1 MLDFVPEPSGLI
13 FVDFDCPDDFLLVQ
27 ANFPSEF
34 NNMLIYFNR
43 LITFESDLD
52 NLVDNLT
59 HVITLSLT
67 LNFLFFQFVLIRVQ
81 FFIFR
86 KTFATGRSCHV
97 VSELGRP
104 SSYRLRYK
112 ENVVIRSFY
121 KKIVIKITVF
131 FVFYDNVS
139 LNSIF
144 NKIQKKKINN
154 N

>member
-1 MLDFVPEPSGLI
+1 MLSVSQKPI
-13 FVDFDCPDDFLLVQ
+13 I
-27 ANFPSEF
+27 N
-34 NNMLIYFNR
+34 FNR

-52 NLVDNLT
+52 HLVDNLT
-59 HVITLSLT
+59 HVITLSMA

-112 ENVVIRSFY
+112 KNFVIRSFY
-121 KKIVIKITVF
+121 KNEYLQIK
-131 FVFYDNVS
+131 
-139 LNSIF
+139 L
-144 NKIQKKKINN
+144 INN
-154 N
+154 IHKNRKFIKNGRSIQSFLFDSN